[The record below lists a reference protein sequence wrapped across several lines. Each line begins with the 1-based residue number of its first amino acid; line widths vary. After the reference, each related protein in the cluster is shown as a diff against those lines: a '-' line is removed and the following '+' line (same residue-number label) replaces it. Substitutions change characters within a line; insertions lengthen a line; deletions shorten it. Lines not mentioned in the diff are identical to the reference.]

1 MPSTAE
7 LRLDAVSCRYGEVRA
22 VDDVTLAVPPGS
34 YVVLLGPSG
43 SGKTT
48 LLSILGG
55 FTLPTAGRVF
65 IGGEDVTLVP
75 PARRPTATVFQDY
88 ALFPHLSVGG
98 NVGFGLSVRGVPK
111 AQIASRVDDAL
122 RRVGLEGYGPRAIG
136 AASGGQRQRIALARA
151 LVIEPALLLLDEP
164 LGALDLSLR
173 RQMQDELRRLQR
185 AEGRTFVHVTHDQEE
200 AMALADVM
208 VIMNRGR
215 IEDLG
220 PPARLYERPRTRFAA
235 QFLGESSILEGR
247 VGASASGQLAVDT
260 SCGRLL
266 VPGERAVGSAVA
278 LAVRSEALRIGGVG
292 AAAPGAQPLGYMQV
306 TERVYQGSFLRLGGT
321 GAGGVR
327 LLAKLPPQTF
337 PADTDSDSLP
347 VAVCAGGLVLLED

>member
-1 MPSTAE
+1 MQSAAD

-48 LLSILGG
+48 LLSMLGG

-75 PARRPTATVFQDY
+75 PAQRPTATVFQDY

-111 AQIASRVDDAL
+111 AQIAARVDDAL
-122 RRVGLEGYGPRAIG
+122 RRVGLEGYGSRAIG

-215 IEDLG
+215 IEDMG
-220 PPARLYERPRTRFAA
+220 TPARLYERPRTRFAA

-247 VGASASGQLAVDT
+247 VGAAAGGQLAVDT
-260 SCGRLL
+260 SCGRLH
-266 VPGERAVGSAVA
+266 VPGEREVGSAVA

-292 AAAPGAQPLGYMQV
+292 AAAPGAQALGYMQV
-306 TERVYQGSFLRLGGT
+306 DERVYQGSFLRLSGT

-337 PADTDSDSLP
+337 PADADSDSLP